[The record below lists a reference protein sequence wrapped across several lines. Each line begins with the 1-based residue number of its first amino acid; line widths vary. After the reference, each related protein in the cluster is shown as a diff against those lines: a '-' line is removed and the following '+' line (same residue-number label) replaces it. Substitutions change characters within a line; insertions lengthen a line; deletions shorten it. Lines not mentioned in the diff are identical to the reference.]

1 MIGRLRSRCST
12 AVLALAGAAG
22 LGVVALAVLWLWIAL
37 SPRPPLLDGVAFSPV
52 AVDRHGDLLRI
63 GLATDGGYRVRTR
76 LADVPPGVIRA
87 VLRYEDRFFYSH
99 PGVNPL
105 SLIRAMGHMLLGG
118 RRMGGSTLTMQVV
131 RLRQRLDTSRPAGKI
146 AQILAA
152 LRLEHHYDKDAILEA
167 YCNLAPYGGNVEGL
181 EAAARIW

>member
-22 LGVVALAVLWLWIAL
+22 LGVIALAVLWLWIAL

-76 LADVPPGVIRA
+76 LAA
-87 VLRYEDRFFYSH
+87 LH
-99 PGVNPL
+99 PGDD
-105 SLIRAMGHMLLGG
+105 GG
-118 RRMGGSTLTMQVV
+118 GGGTV
-131 RLRQRLDTSRPAGKI
+131 AG
-146 AQILAA
+146 
-152 LRLEHHYDKDAILEA
+152 
-167 YCNLAPYGGNVEGL
+167 
-181 EAAARIW
+181 

>member
-63 GLATDGGYRVRTR
+63 GLATDGGYRPASYGLFCGMRT
-76 LADVPPGVIRA
+76 AFFTVI
-87 VLRYEDRFFYSH
+87 
-99 PGVNPL
+99 
-105 SLIRAMGHMLLGG
+105 
-118 RRMGGSTLTMQVV
+118 
-131 RLRQRLDTSRPAGKI
+131 PA
-146 AQILAA
+146 
-152 LRLEHHYDKDAILEA
+152 
-167 YCNLAPYGGNVEGL
+167 
-181 EAAARIW
+181 